1 MTACDARHQLDP
13 GAGCGSH
20 GSVSTDPD
28 HRLRQALASPSSSDR
43 LQAALTAGTTPD
55 PRYVEALIE
64 QCAVEPDFS
73 VRETLTWALMR
84 HPGELT
90 VPLLLDEV
98 AGGGMQAR
106 TQALH
111 TLSKI
116 GDPRGWEAI
125 TPELLRAADDDL
137 ARTAWRVAVVLAP
150 EEQRAWVAGALASQ
164 LGTGGRTRQRSLSRV
179 LVSLGDA
186 AMPALDAARDGN
198 DLATR
203 EHAVATQ
210 LMVDDPEAGFD
221 EALFEARKVVALKD
235 RPVVGS
241 RDEEE

>member
-1 MTACDARHQLDP
+1 MTICDDGHQLDRGP
-13 GAGCGSH
+13 GCGSH
-20 GSVSTDPD
+20 GNVSTSPD
-28 HRLRQALASPSSSDR
+28 HRLRAALASPSSSDR

-64 QCAVEPDFS
+64 RCAIEPDFS

-84 HPGELT
+84 HPSAHT

-106 TQALH
+106 TQSLH

-125 TPELLRAADDDL
+125 TVDLLRAADDDL
-137 ARTAWRVAVVLAP
+137 ARTAWRVAVLLAP
-150 EEQRAWVAGALASQ
+150 DDRRDWLAGQLATQ
-164 LGTGGRTRQRSLSRV
+164 LGTGTRTRQRSLSRS
-179 LVSLGDA
+179 LVALGEVA
-186 AMPALDAARDGN
+186 APALEAARDGS
-198 DLATR
+198 DLVAR
-203 EHAVATQ
+203 AHAVATQ

-221 EALFEARKVVALKD
+221 EALFEAQKVVALKD
-235 RPVVGS
+235 RPVIGS

>member
-1 MTACDARHQLDP
+1 M
-13 GAGCGSH
+13 
-20 GSVSTDPD
+20 STDPD

-43 LQAALTAGTTPD
+43 LQAALTAGTSPD
-55 PRYVEALIE
+55 PRYVEVLIE
-64 QCAVEPDFS
+64 QCATEPDFS

-84 HPGELT
+84 HPGALT

-125 TPELLRAADDDL
+125 TVELLGAADDDL
-137 ARTAWRVAVVLAP
+137 ARTAWRVAVLLAP
-150 EEQRAWVAGALASQ
+150 EEQRGWVADQLAAQ
-164 LGTGGRTRQRSLSRV
+164 LGTGGRARQRSLSRA
-179 LVSLGDA
+179 LVALGEVA
-186 AMPALDAARDGN
+186 TPALEAARDGS
-198 DLATR
+198 DLAAR

-221 EALFEARKVVALKD
+221 EAMFEARKVVALKD
-235 RPVVGS
+235 RPVIGS
-241 RDEEE
+241 RDEEG

>member
-1 MTACDARHQLDP
+1 MSIAPDQL
-13 GAGCGSH
+13 
-20 GSVSTDPD
+20 
-28 HRLRQALASPSSSDR
+28 LRDALANPSSSFR
-43 LQAALTAGTTPD
+43 LQSAMTAGTSPD
-55 PRYVEALIE
+55 PSYIEALIDR
-64 QCAVEPDFS
+64 CAIEPDLS

-84 HPGELT
+84 HPAALT
-90 VPLLLDEV
+90 VPLLLEQV
-98 AGGGMQAR
+98 ADGGLQAR

-116 GDPRGWEAI
+116 RDPRGWEAI
-125 TPELLRAADDDL
+125 TSELLRAADDDL

-150 EEQRAWVAGALASQ
+150 EDQRGWVAGELASQ

-186 AMPALDAARDGN
+186 AAVVLEAARDGS
-198 DLATR
+198 DLAVR

-221 EALFEARKVVALKD
+221 EAMFEARKVVALGD

-241 RDEEE
+241 RDEE